1 MRCNLRTCGSPRPGA
16 QTLWPHL
23 RCCRSFCAAFYDSLL
38 AKLMV
43 HAPEGRP
50 TAIAK
55 LQAALDE
62 TQVGMPAQG
71 SLRITQHRLHH

>member
-1 MRCNLRTCGSPRPGA
+1 MQHA
-16 QTLWPHL
+16 QAWP
-23 RCCRSFCAAFYDSLL
+23 CACRFLCFPHQLPATTPAFAAFYDSLL

-50 TAIAK
+50 AAITK

-62 TQVGMPAQG
+62 TQVGRAF
-71 SLRITQHRLHH
+71 